1 MPNTKLLF
9 KDCTKANK
17 KFLSESQRGFKRIS
31 VTQGLTH
38 SCFFKATHSW
48 ATLYEALLP
57 ICLMVILRFFKIKV
71 TATTFKVPIPGY
83 HQVSFENI
91 LWWLKW

>member
-9 KDCTKANK
+9 KDCAKANK

-31 VTQGLTH
+31 ETQGLTH

-71 TATTFKVPIPGY
+71 MATTFKVPIHGY